1 MKNKIMILVFVS
13 LIAPMILSADLPVLF
28 DCNRFLSE
36 ENNTIFEISYKIYH
50 KNLRFRLF
58 ENRLCAQL
66 DIKFSIYNKV
76 GKELYAKDYSQ
87 LISGEA
93 GKTTIEPEGFFI
105 DKIIAQVTP
114 GIYEFA
120 IEISDR
126 LSKNKILWDKKLK
139 TLDTEN
145 LIISDL
151 EINSFYKSDTTES
164 FTNFKRDNIIFLVNP
179 NHLINPSE
187 NPSFAYYFEVYNLD
201 TIDSKTANWKIK
213 IFSSKGSTAGRE
225 NDSICYQKSQ
235 EFPVEH
241 DRAAFWGSISIS
253 NWNPGTYK
261 IVVDVP
267 GNVSTQEIFFI
278 SEPEEKVTEAD
289 VEAEYRY
296 VRYFLTSQDNKIYQD
311 LSNKA
316 KLEFIERFWR
326 QNDPNPITEKNEFKE
341 EVIRRTQYA
350 DEHFAH
356 FKDGWKTDRGR
367 IYIRRGKPAEIIEKG
382 YEFKAKPYI
391 IWKYYQD
398 GKRIYIFVD
407 FTGQSNY
414 KLVYSENDEK
424 EFTDPN
430 WLDYMG
436 EYFDER
442 ELE

>member
-1 MKNKIMILVFVS
+1 
-13 LIAPMILSADLPVLF
+13 MILSADLPVLF

-50 KNLRFRLF
+50 KDLRFKLF

-66 DIKFSIYNKV
+66 DIKFSIYNKE

-120 IEISDR
+120 VEVSDR
-126 LSKNKILWDKKLK
+126 LSKNKILWDKKLN
-139 TLDTEN
+139 TLDIEN

-201 TIDSKTANWKIK
+201 TIDSKTANWKIT
-213 IFSSKGSTAGRE
+213 IFSE

-235 EFPVEH
+235 EFPIRQTRLSRQVGNNSALA

-253 NWNPGTYK
+253 DWNPGTYK
-261 IVVDVP
+261 IVVEIP

-278 SEPEEKVTEAD
+278 SEPEEEVTEAD

-296 VRYFLTSQDNKIYQD
+296 VKYFLTRHDNKVYQD

-350 DEHFAH
+350 DEHFSH

-407 FTGQSNY
+407 FTGQGNY

-424 EFTDPN
+424 EFTDPS

-436 EYFDER
+436 EYFDKR